1 MAGLLKELMP
11 QFACCV
17 ATIVLMVSGVTV
29 VSAQSKG
36 TPEKGNE
43 LFDEQCSS
51 CHNSASVDRKV
62 GPGLKLLFAK
72 PKLESNGKPVTDA
85 NVLDKIEKG
94 GNGMPA
100 FKDTL
105 TAAKVR
111 PGESNWYDPCSD
123 RRRPSRG
130 LPRPRRDHPN
140 RAWHDGCW

>member
-1 MAGLLKELMP
+1 
-11 QFACCV
+11 
-17 ATIVLMVSGVTV
+17 MVSGVRV

-105 TAAKVR
+105 TADDKADLIAYLKT
-111 PGESNWYDPCSD
+111 
-123 RRRPSRG
+123 
-130 LPRPRRDHPN
+130 L
-140 RAWHDGCW
+140 